1 MASNPI
7 ALRPSP
13 PAQRPNYSLPS
24 MVAPAR
30 SRPREPPGIHRLK
43 ATSTMVTGSD
53 HRLRGSHRGI
63 CNVSHPTILRRG
75 STPPPP
81 LKPAS
86 KLLAPM
92 WPGGASHRPPS
103 PEAGNTALR
112 TNVCQTVPDVP
123 LFHLFRLA
131 DDPRLPFW
139 ELTQIPIGIHSRRS
153 WFRGR
158 CEHLIGI

>member
-13 PAQRPNYSLPS
+13 PAQHSNYPLPS

-30 SRPREPPGIHRLK
+30 SRPREAPGIHRLK
-43 ATSTMVTGSD
+43 ATGTIVTRSN

-63 CNVSHPTILRRG
+63 CNVFHPTILRRG

-81 LKPAS
+81 PKPAS

-92 WPGGASHRPPS
+92 WPGGESHRPPS
-103 PEAGNTALR
+103 PDLPTSRLGTFAPKRGTQPYGQMFAKPSPTFLVFICFGLPMTPDFLFGN
-112 TNVCQTVPDVP
+112 
-123 LFHLFRLA
+123 
-131 DDPRLPFW
+131 
-139 ELTQIPIGIHSRRS
+139 
-153 WFRGR
+153 
-158 CEHLIGI
+158 

>member
-13 PAQRPNYSLPS
+13 PAQRPNYPLPS

-43 ATSTMVTGSD
+43 ATGTIVTSSN

-103 PEAGNTALR
+103 PDLSTSRLGTFAPEAGNTALR

-123 LFHLFRLA
+123 LFHLFQLA
-131 DDPRLPFW
+131 HDPRLPFW
-139 ELTQIPIGIHSRRS
+139 ELTQIPIGIRSRRS
-153 WFRGR
+153 
-158 CEHLIGI
+158 